1 MRTLLRPAAI
11 VDAWFDM
18 LPPGRE
24 ATMRELRALVMG
36 TAPEL
41 QQVVKWGNLVF
52 SAGGSHAFA
61 LVAHKSQ
68 AHLQVF
74 RGHALER
81 RFPQLEG
88 SGKGLRHLKFRY
100 GQPIDAELV
109 REVVN
114 AGLDLMFLPDDAEA
128 DDADGG
134 AR

>member
-61 LVAHKSQ
+61 LVAHK
-68 AHLQVF
+68 
-74 RGHALER
+74 R
-81 RFPQLEG
+81 RT
-88 SGKGLRHLKFRY
+88 R
-100 GQPIDAELV
+100 
-109 REVVN
+109 
-114 AGLDLMFLPDDAEA
+114 
-128 DDADGG
+128 
-134 AR
+134 ARRTCRCFAAMRWSAASRSWKARARACAT

>member
-24 ATMRELRALVMG
+24 ATMRELRALIMG

-41 QQVVKWGNLVF
+41 HLVF

-81 RFPQLEG
+81 RYPQLEG

-100 GQPIDAELV
+100 GQPIDTELV

-114 AGLDLMFLPDDAEA
+114 AGLDLMFLPEDPDEA
-128 DDADGG
+128 DPGT
-134 AR
+134 